1 MTITE
6 FLEARIAEDE
16 AGAINR
22 VVLRCEDRRSL
33 SMDDAERAHAECA
46 AKRAIIAEHVPV
58 DYSGLGMES
67 PNACARCG
75 ADLNMSDWEWAHDS
89 FPCPTLRAVAAIY
102 ADHPEYQQEWTP

>member
-16 AGAINR
+16 KKALRHQEYADKDGWGDYVAR
-22 VVLRCEDRRSL
+22 VL
-33 SMDDAERAHAECA
+33 AECA
-46 AKRAIIAEHVPV
+46 AKRSIIAEHVPV

-75 ADLNMSDWEWAHDS
+75 ADLNMSDWDWVHDS
-89 FPCPTLRAVAAIY
+89 FPCPTLRALAAIY
-102 ADHPEYQQEWTP
+102 ADHPDYQQEWK